1 MEMETNMTKEYL
13 LRLKASILALIMCLS
28 LNACSSTENNTQEEN
43 SNDNK
48 QEEQVD
54 DTMHLIAF
62 VEGKA
67 YIYEDS
73 VAASTTIRDGG
84 YAKIYEEGNYM
95 YFLQMP
101 TLILRGKDNAIK
113 FASSVVGE
121 ENITFISW
129 SDVKESEL
137 ILTPN
142 N

>member
-1 MEMETNMTKEYL
+1 MTKENL
-13 LRLKASILALIMCLS
+13 LRLKAGFLALIMCLS
-28 LNACSSTENNTQEEN
+28 LSACGNSEDNTQEAN
-43 SNDNK
+43 KNDNGM
-48 QEEQVD
+48 EEQVD
-54 DTMHLIAF
+54 DTMYLIAF

-67 YIYEDS
+67 YIYEDT

-84 YAKIYEEGNYM
+84 YAKIYDEGNYM

-113 FASSVVGE
+113 FAASVVGE

-129 SDVKESEL
+129 SDTKESEL